1 MDQIILQDSKLC
13 IMTERSRLRETG
25 RDDCTTNDFL
35 SFPEGDLHTHTFVCG
50 HSDVLCSQWSM
61 SIIFHRRRFFST
73 YYRTVLLL
81 HHFATPQG
89 HACQKTLKNSLTDFP
104 KTHHS
109 L

>member
-50 HSDVLCSQWSM
+50 HSDVLYSQWSM